1 MNKRIKKIN
10 YYNDKSM
17 KLFEECF
24 VTPKKE
30 LTKEQEIQ
38 DFIKNIEKSIKKP
51 VLCKVNDKM
60 IQNLEKEISYY
71 SNIQNILHI
80 QRNYINL

>member
-17 KLFEECF
+17 KLSEECF
-24 VTPKKE
+24 ITPKKE
-30 LTKEQEIQ
+30 LKKEQEIQ
-38 DFIKNIEKSIKKP
+38 DFVKNIEKSIQKP
-51 VLCKVNDKM
+51 VLRKVNDKM

-71 SNIQNILHI
+71 SNIQHILHI
-80 QRNYINL
+80 QKNYINL